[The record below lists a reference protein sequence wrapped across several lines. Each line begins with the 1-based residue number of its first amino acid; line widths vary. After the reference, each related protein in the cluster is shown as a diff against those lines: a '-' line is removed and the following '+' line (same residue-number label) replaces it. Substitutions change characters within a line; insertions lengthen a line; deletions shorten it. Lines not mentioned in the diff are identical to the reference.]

1 MGVLPP
7 PLKGNVWGGGE
18 ASVTSSATASYWAC
32 FTVAIGVGLV
42 RVAVSIVDRVIIGLV
57 ILPVI
62 LFARRLNARGATV
75 GVGV

>member
-1 MGVLPP
+1 MGVFPP
-7 PLKGNVWGGGE
+7 PLKGNAWGGGE
-18 ASVTSSATASYWAC
+18 AGVSSATASFWAC

-42 RVAVSIVDRVIIGLV
+42 RVAISIVNRVIIGLA